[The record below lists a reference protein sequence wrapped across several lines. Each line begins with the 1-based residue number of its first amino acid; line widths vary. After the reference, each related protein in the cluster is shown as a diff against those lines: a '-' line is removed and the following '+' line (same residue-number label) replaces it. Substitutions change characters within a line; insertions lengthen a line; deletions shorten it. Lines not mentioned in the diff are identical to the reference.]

1 MKVCDMI
8 IRSVIMFRVLTETI
22 LTEEEV
28 IKVQFREQMI
38 SKMLHFGKEH
48 KIFKYPVLAF
58 VTGYFACH
66 HVVQMVLKERYR
78 YFALVSAVLIFL
90 VSSSFTDPI
99 QTELFAAETVAIE
112 ENVEGALRL
121 SRLPE
126 ETMQADE
133 LQKADD
139 IANDEVLIYD
149 ENEKP
154 VEASFEEDWK
164 LILVNK
170 QNMVPEDYSFELG
183 TIRGSIQADVRIL
196 DALSQMIDAAK
207 KDGVTL
213 TVCSGCR
220 DYNRQTVLF
229 DKKIRN
235 YMGRGMSYFDA
246 YSIASQAVTIPGK
259 SEHQIGLALDIISNN
274 YSSLNEGFADT
285 AAGKWLAAN
294 SDTYGFILRYPKGKE
309 NITGIEYE
317 PWHFRYVGQEA
328 AKAITEQGITLEE
341 YVEQIGLK

>member
-8 IRSVIMFRVLTETI
+8 TRSIMIFMTM
-22 LTEEEV
+22 TEEE
-28 IKVQFREQMI
+28 IAKVRFREQMI
-38 SKMLHFGKEH
+38 PKMLHFGKEH

-58 VTGYFACH
+58 VTGYFAYH

-112 ENVEGALRL
+112 DHAENALRL
-121 SRLPE
+121 CKLQE
-126 ETMQADE
+126 EPGQTEEQQATDT
-133 LQKADD
+133 
-139 IANDEVLIYD
+139 IANDAVLIYD

-154 VEASFEEDWK
+154 VQASFEEDWK

-196 DALSQMIDAAK
+196 DELSRMIDAAK
-207 KDGVTL
+207 QDGVTL
-213 TVCSGCR
+213 SVCSGCR

-235 YMGRGMSYFDA
+235 YMGSGMSYFDA

-285 AAGKWLAAN
+285 AAGKWLSAN

-328 AKAITEQGITLEE
+328 AQAITEQGITLEE

>member
-8 IRSVIMFRVLTETI
+8 LCGIEYTK
-22 LTEEEV
+22 EEV
-28 IKVQFREQMI
+28 MKVQFRELVI
-38 SKMLHFGKEH
+38 PKMVHFGKEH
-48 KIFKYPVLAF
+48 KMFKYPVLAF

-66 HVVQMVLKERYR
+66 HVIQRLYQERFR
-78 YFALVSAVLIFL
+78 GFALAAAILVFF

-99 QTELFAAETVAIE
+99 QTGMFTAATTTAE
-112 ENVEGALRL
+112 ESDTTLKL

-126 ETMQADE
+126 SGETESM
-133 LQKADD
+133 D
-139 IANDEVLIYD
+139 IADAEPANDTVVVYD

-154 VEASFEEDWK
+154 VEATFEEDWK

-170 QNMVPEDYSFELG
+170 QNMVPQDYSFELG

-196 DALSQMIDAAK
+196 DELSQMIEAARE
-207 KDGVTL
+207 DGVVL

-235 YMGRGMSYFDA
+235 YMGSGMSYFDA

-274 YSSLNEGFADT
+274 YSALNEGFADT
-285 AAGKWLAAN
+285 EAGKWLAAH
-294 SDTYGFILRYPKGKE
+294 SDEYGFILRYPLGKE

-328 AKAITEQGITLEE
+328 ARAITQQGITLEE

>member
-1 MKVCDMI
+1 MKVH
-8 IRSVIMFRVLTETI
+8 
-22 LTEEEV
+22 
-28 IKVQFREQMI
+28 FREQVI
-38 SKMLHFGKEH
+38 PKMLHFGKEN

-66 HVVQMVLKERYR
+66 HAVQFILKERYR
-78 YFALVSAVLIFL
+78 YFALTSVVLIFL
-90 VSSSFTDPI
+90 FSSSFTDPV
-99 QTELFAAETVAIE
+99 QTEIFASETVSVE
-112 ENVEGALRL
+112 ESTEEVLRL
-121 SRLPE
+121 SKLPDREVQE
-126 ETMQADE
+126 EEILNTSPVT
-133 LQKADD
+133 
-139 IANDEVLIYD
+139 NDQVLIFD
-149 ENEKP
+149 ENEKEQEP
-154 VEASFEEDWK
+154 SFEDDWK

-170 QNMVPEDYSFELG
+170 QNMVPSDYSFELG

-196 DALSQMIDAAK
+196 DELSQMIEAAK

-235 YMGRGMSYFDA
+235 YMGSGMSYFDA

-274 YSSLNEGFADT
+274 YSSLNEGFGDT
-285 AAGKWLAAN
+285 EAGKWLVEN
-294 SDTYGFILRYPKGKE
+294 SDRYGFILRYPLGKE

-328 AKAITEQGITLEE
+328 AKVITQQGITLEE
-341 YVEQIGLK
+341 YVEQIGLR